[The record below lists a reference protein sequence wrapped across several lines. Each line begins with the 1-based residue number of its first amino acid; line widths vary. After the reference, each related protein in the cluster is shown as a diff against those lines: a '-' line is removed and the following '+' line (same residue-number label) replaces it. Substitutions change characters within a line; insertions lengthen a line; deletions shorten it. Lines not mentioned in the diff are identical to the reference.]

1 MAVDIEKATDGSN
14 IEDSSNENVE
24 VNTERSVGY
33 KSPPSHTRFKKG
45 ESGNPKGRPPGAR
58 SLRTLLKN
66 ELAEKIRVTEGN
78 RSRKMS
84 KLQAWVKKVS
94 AGSLKGEARLS
105 AIFLELLKRFDY
117 FDTPATETA
126 QPFSEAEQT
135 ALSVLEESL
144 FGRKKETAPTIED
157 EREGGKS

>member
-1 MAVDIEKATDGSN
+1 MDIEEAADGAN
-14 IEDSSNENVE
+14 NQDSQGNENAE
-24 VNTERSVGY
+24 GNSEHKVGY
-33 KSPPSHTRFKKG
+33 KRPPSHTRFKKG
-45 ESGNPKGRPPGAR
+45 ESGNPKGRPRGAR

-144 FGRKKETAPTIED
+144 FGHVKETAPTIED
-157 EREGGKS
+157 DREGEKS